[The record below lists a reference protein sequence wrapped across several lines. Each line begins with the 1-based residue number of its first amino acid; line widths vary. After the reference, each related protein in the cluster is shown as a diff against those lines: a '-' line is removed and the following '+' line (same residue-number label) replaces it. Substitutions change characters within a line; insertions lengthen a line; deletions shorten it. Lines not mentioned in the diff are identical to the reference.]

1 MRCILK
7 NLTNDELKQLIGDK
21 VYNLYEKN
29 LKEYKDDAVIPSL
42 IMQMSVYATLEVL
55 EELGLLTLPKKQ

>member
-1 MRCILK
+1 MK
-7 NLTNDELKQLIGDK
+7 NITNDELRKLIGDK

-29 LKEYKDDAVIPSL
+29 TKDLGDKAILPAL

-55 EELGLLTLPKKQ
+55 EELGLLTLPKKSE